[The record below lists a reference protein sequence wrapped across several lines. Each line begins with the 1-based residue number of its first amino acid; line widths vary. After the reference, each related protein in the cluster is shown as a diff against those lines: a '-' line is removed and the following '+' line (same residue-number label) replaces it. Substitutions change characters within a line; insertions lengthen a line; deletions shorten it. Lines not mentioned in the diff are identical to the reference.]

1 MYLEGKT
8 VTLTAGNNDSYL
20 TLAKGTYQR
29 IKRVRLSV
37 PGGIGDITI
46 RFYNGTV
53 GAGTA
58 ITGTIYLAS
67 QPAEGFDLTGLN
79 TTGTLGWRIAGW
91 TEGNSSAFINVTY
104 TWG

>member
-8 VTLTAGNNDSYL
+8 VTVTTGNNDSSL
-20 TLAKGTYQR
+20 ALAKGTYQR
-29 IKRVRLSV
+29 IKRIRVSI
-37 PGGIGDITI
+37 PGALGDITI

-53 GAGTA
+53 SAGTA
-58 ITGTIYLAS
+58 ITGAVYLAS

-79 TTGTLGWRIAGW
+79 VTGTLGWRIAGW

-104 TWG
+104 VWG